1 MQPTNTHCL
10 ICGFDASSV
19 YFLTKHR
26 KEKHPETYHA
36 RTKPVVEEGS
46 TLAKFQQGEQ
56 LIKTALRDIDLER
69 NILQQK
75 LLDLDNLAAKY
86 KAVINPNGK

>member
-1 MQPTNTHCL
+1 MKPTNTHCS
-10 ICGFDASSV
+10 ICGFDATSV

-26 KEKHPETYHA
+26 KEKHPETYYA

-56 LIKTALRDIDLER
+56 LIKAALRDIDVER